1 MEYVVEDKASE
12 SGHSDPN
19 KWATLMKR
27 TLTVTYDEQEK
38 RIKKLENI
46 SSGIKNS
53 TEDVIIT
60 MQYVLIF
67 D

>member
-1 MEYVVEDKASE
+1 
-12 SGHSDPN
+12 
-19 KWATLMKR
+19 MKR